1 MCMAREDKPQIVKQG
16 EIYSSST
23 GQRLKQNK

>member
-1 MCMAREDKPQIVKQG
+1 MCMAREYKPLIVEQG
-16 EIYSSST
+16 EIYSYST